1 MSKLSV
7 SPSETDHRE
16 HFRSRAKSVEETRK
30 CPLERFLSGRERER
44 ERERG
49 GGEGER
55 EREKE
60 GERGGEG
67 GGERE
72 RERGK
77 KQNSRKRMNHT
88 CR

>member
-16 HFRSRAKSVEETRK
+16 HFRSRAKSVEETMSAKKVFIGQR
-30 CPLERFLSGRERER
+30 EREREGGGRERER

-49 GGEGER
+49 REGGR
-55 EREKE
+55 
-60 GERGGEG
+60 G

-72 RERGK
+72 RER
-77 KQNSRKRMNHT
+77 
-88 CR
+88 

>member
-30 CPLERFLSGRERER
+30 CPLERFLLGR

-55 EREKE
+55 ERERE
-60 GERGGEG
+60 RGGERGGEG
-67 GGERE
+67 GGREGERE
-72 RERGK
+72 IKSKNQGK
-77 KQNSRKRMNHT
+77 E
-88 CR
+88 

>member
-16 HFRSRAKSVEETRK
+16 HFRSRAKSVEETMSARK
-30 CPLERFLSGRERER
+30 VFIGQREREREGGERERER

-49 GGEGER
+49 REGGR
-55 EREKE
+55 
-60 GERGGEG
+60 G

-72 RERGK
+72 RER
-77 KQNSRKRMNHT
+77 
-88 CR
+88 

>member
-44 ERERG
+44 E
-49 GGEGER
+49 
-55 EREKE
+55 
-60 GERGGEG
+60 
-67 GGERE
+67 GERE
-72 RERGK
+72 RERGGGERERGGERGGEREREIK
-77 KQNSRKRMNHT
+77 SKNQGKDEPYM
-88 CR
+88 

>member
-16 HFRSRAKSVEETRK
+16 HFRSRAKSVEETMSARK
-30 CPLERFLSGRERER
+30 VFIGQR

-55 EREKE
+55 ERERGRE
-60 GERGGEG
+60 GGRG

-72 RERGK
+72 RER
-77 KQNSRKRMNHT
+77 
-88 CR
+88 

>member
-16 HFRSRAKSVEETRK
+16 HFRSRAKSVEETMSARK
-30 CPLERFLSGRERER
+30 VFIGQR

-55 EREKE
+55 ERERE

-67 GGERE
+67 GERGRE
-72 RERGK
+72 RDK
-77 KQNSRKRMNHT
+77 K
-88 CR
+88 

>member
-44 ERERG
+44 EG

-55 EREKE
+55 ERERE
-60 GERGGEG
+60 RGGERGGEG
-67 GGERE
+67 GGREGERE
-72 RERGK
+72 IKSKNQGK
-77 KQNSRKRMNHT
+77 E
-88 CR
+88 

>member
-16 HFRSRAKSVEETRK
+16 HFRSRAKSVEETMSARK
-30 CPLERFLSGRERER
+30 VFIGQRERER
-44 ERERG
+44 GG

-55 EREKE
+55 ERERE

-67 GGERE
+67 GERGRE
-72 RERGK
+72 RDK
-77 KQNSRKRMNHT
+77 K
-88 CR
+88 